1 MGNKNYFYEKNIK
14 MEWCSKSI
22 NSYFM
27 SSLKAKMSLKPTSST
42 FKCLLIGLNPPN
54 WGCGKEGNIC
64 LDWDWGWEEEE
75 EGLSWNTVEGGSGL
89 WTGKP
94 KIENKRYALKE
105 HNNRTYL
112 VIFAIEMDWAGYR
125 ISHRQWTSWDCFY
138 FGIVSG
144 SFLLQRRQSLLPV
157 AALAVLGSC

>member
-1 MGNKNYFYEKNIK
+1 MGNKNYFCEKNIK
-14 MEWCSKSI
+14 IEWCSKSI

-27 SSLKAKMSLKPTSST
+27 SFLTDKMSHKPTSST

-64 LDWDWGWEEEE
+64 LDWDCGWEEEE
-75 EGLSWNTVEGGSGL
+75 EGPSWNTVEGGSGL

-94 KIENKRYALKE
+94 KIENKKISKGT
-105 HNNRTYL
+105 HNKGSYW

-125 ISHRQWTSWDCFY
+125 ISHRHWTSWDCFY

-144 SFLLQRRQSLLPV
+144 SFLRRRQILLPV
-157 AALAVLGSC
+157 AAPAVLGSC